1 MSPLLETNSTNLTN
15 FATFFSTVSAQNY
28 PALKESSQKW
38 KDLVP
43 KPDTKK
49 PEEADGKMVVQCSER
64 HDYGKCSPF
73 YHLGAN

>member
-38 KDLVP
+38 KDLVRKP
-43 KPDTKK
+43 NSKKPD
-49 PEEADGKMVVQCSER
+49 DGKMVVQCSER
-64 HDYGKCSPF
+64 HDYGSCLPL